1 MSASAQSHYAYP
13 ADQPSVYSSFPSSF
27 DLRDEGLVTSVK
39 NQGSWGTCWA
49 FATLAALES
58 SLLVDGSSRV
68 SATDLSELHL
78 AWFATTALDDTSR
91 TGQSGEGN
99 YSVLTPGS
107 DKDQASLILNTG
119 GTIDTAVAAL
129 SSWSGAVSEDAH
141 PYSNVEED
149 YTKGWALSQSKRF
162 DSSVH
167 LQGASLLPG
176 PATFGDPANPS
187 TDNYSYSQAGTD
199 AIKRA
204 LMDDGAVTIAYCAD
218 VSRPNMDPD
227 DPAYGK
233 AAYFNYFTNAQ
244 YVNKYVTEDD
254 PSTEE
259 NDISTQNHSVAIV
272 GWDDDFSASNFVT
285 EPPSDGAWIVKNS
298 WGEDYY
304 EDGYFYLSYYDMSIA
319 VPASFDVD
327 AQGRDGSFSYDSN
340 YQYDYLG
347 MAGVAKLV
355 PGAFGEVVSANEFV
369 SEGAE
374 TFQAV
379 SAVTTNPNS
388 SVKVDV
394 YLLDGDVTAPTD
406 GSLVSSSETAIEY
419 GGYHTIELDMPV
431 SLRAGQR
438 FSVVETIEGYEGR
451 FLPLEVA
458 AVDHNDPD
466 SDGSYMKAQTAIA
479 NEGESFVSFDDGS
492 TWVDATAIDVSKVP
506 GEDDVAM
513 NGQGSDDDPA
523 SHLAQTSDLPFW
535 PIVVLA
541 FVASGAALV
550 VSRLSGR
557 RR

>member
-1 MSASAQSHYAYP
+1 
-13 ADQPSVYSSFPSSF
+13 
-27 DLRDEGLVTSVK
+27 
-39 NQGSWGTCWA
+39 
-49 FATLAALES
+49 
-58 SLLVDGSSRV
+58 
-68 SATDLSELHL
+68 
-78 AWFATTALDDTSR
+78 
-91 TGQSGEGN
+91 
-99 YSVLTPGS
+99 
-107 DKDQASLILNTG
+107 
-119 GTIDTAVAAL
+119 
-129 SSWSGAVSEDAH
+129 
-141 PYSNVEED
+141 
-149 YTKGWALSQSKRF
+149 
-162 DSSVH
+162 
-167 LQGASLLPG
+167 
-176 PATFGDPANPS
+176 
-187 TDNYSYSQAGTD
+187 
-199 AIKRA
+199 
-204 LMDDGAVTIAYCAD
+204 MDDGAVTIAYCAD

-233 AAYFNYFTNAQ
+233 AAYFNYLANAQ
-244 YVNKYVTEDD
+244 YVNKYITEDD

-259 NDISTQNHSVAIV
+259 NDFTTQNHSVAIV

-319 VPASFDVD
+319 VPAFFDVD
-327 AQGRDGSFSYDSN
+327 AQGRDGSFSYDTN

-374 TFQAV
+374 TLQAV

-388 SVKVDV
+388 GVKVDV
-394 YLLDGDVTAPTD
+394 YLLDGDATAPTD

-419 GGYHTIELDMPV
+419 GGYHTIELDTPV

-451 FLPLEVA
+451 YLPLEVA

-492 TWVDATAIDVSKVP
+492 TWVDATTIDVSDFQDKIAPSSFGGYAEVKSVGNAMIKAFTVDDGASAGPDEDSKLDGDTDGDQSIDDSKVP

-541 FVASGAALV
+541 FVASSAALV